1 MQMAKAKIT
10 KEVEVEQEVQLEQPE
25 FVEVEYFAG
34 DVDMAYHGPG
44 YRVLFE
50 KGKALVPAAVAQE
63 LKEAKLIK

>member
-1 MQMAKAKIT
+1 MAKAKIA
-10 KEVEVEQEVQLEQPE
+10 KEVEVEVEVEATLEQPE
-25 FVEVEYFAG
+25 LVEVEYFAG

-50 KGKALVPAAVAQE
+50 KGKAVVPAALAKE

>member
-10 KEVEVEQEVQLEQPE
+10 KEVEQEVQLEQPE

-34 DVDMAYHGPG
+34 DVDMAYHGPN

-50 KGKALVPAAVAQE
+50 KGKAVVPVAVAEE

>member
-10 KEVEVEQEVQLEQPE
+10 KEVEVEVQLEQPE